1 MANKIYYN
9 KDLLLE
15 ICDRDKCIIDFV
27 KIEKY
32 NMNTRIK
39 FICNCGIEY
48 SKTFIL
54 LYKSAG
60 AFCKKCT
67 ENIRQEKKKQTCLE
81 KYGVENPSQL
91 QEVKDKSKQTCME
104 RYGVAYSLQSQEVK
118 NKSKQTCLDRY
129 GVEHPLQLQEVR
141 DKIKQ
146 SCINIYGVE
155 NPSQSQEIKNKKK
168 DTTILNYGV
177 ENPSQSQEIKNKKKD
192 TTILNYGVE
201 NPSQSQEIKNKKID
215 TTILNYG
222 VENPS
227 QNAEISE
234 KQSKNSYKL
243 KEFNF
248 PCGKTILVQGYEPF
262 LLKYLVEGGYTHE
275 DIITKR
281 ADVPEIW
288 YDEDNK
294 KHRYYCDAYIPKIN
308 TIYEV
313 KSTWTYEIAKEKN
326 ILKQQACID
335 AGYLYVLCVYNNK
348 SILQEENIKIDNI

>member
-146 SCINIYGVE
+146 SCIKLRSRKPLAIAR
-155 NPSQSQEIKNKKK
+155 NKK
-168 DTTILNYGV
+168 
-177 ENPSQSQEIKNKKKD
+177 
-192 TTILNYGVE
+192 
-201 NPSQSQEIKNKKID
+201 
-215 TTILNYG
+215 
-222 VENPS
+222 
-227 QNAEISE
+227 
-234 KQSKNSYKL
+234 
-243 KEFNF
+243 
-248 PCGKTILVQGYEPF
+248 
-262 LLKYLVEGGYTHE
+262 
-275 DIITKR
+275 
-281 ADVPEIW
+281 
-288 YDEDNK
+288 
-294 KHRYYCDAYIPKIN
+294 
-308 TIYEV
+308 
-313 KSTWTYEIAKEKN
+313 
-326 ILKQQACID
+326 
-335 AGYLYVLCVYNNK
+335 
-348 SILQEENIKIDNI
+348 